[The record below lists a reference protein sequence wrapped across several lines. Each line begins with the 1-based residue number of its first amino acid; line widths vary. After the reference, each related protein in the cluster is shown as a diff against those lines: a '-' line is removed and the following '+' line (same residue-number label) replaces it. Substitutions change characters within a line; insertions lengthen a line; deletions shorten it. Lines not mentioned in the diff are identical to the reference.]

1 MFIRIPVY
9 YCIRLEGEEND
20 LEMILDLNASGVD
33 AVEDRYIN
41 AQHIIQVYDL
51 TDDSDLEGSVLELT
65 MEEVQTPLSKE
76 EVMSKIREAQ
86 RNYIL
91 S

>member
-1 MFIRIPVY
+1 MFIKIPVY
-9 YCIRLEGEEND
+9 YSIRLEND
-20 LEMILDLNASGVD
+20 EGDLDLTLDLNGKGIE
-33 AVEDRYIN
+33 AVEYRYIN
-41 AQHIIQVYDL
+41 AQHIIQIYDL
-51 TDDSDLEGSVLELT
+51 NDNSGLKGSVLELI

-76 EVMSKIREAQ
+76 EVMSKVKEAQ